1 MRSKGPSVLPDLG
14 AQCDGTRNFVWYIFT
29 KFFKDRYRHFFRYQ
43 FFPVPILLFL
53 LLPFFFGVQFFKAW
67 KSLENT
73 RRFGSCINA
82 FLRSGLNFWHC
93 ISYDRCCNCIFV
105 FLWMAHVCIYLFVL
119 MIHDIWTGF
128 FEVASVVQIL
138 YYMFECSVFALL
150 LLWLGL
156 TGVQVWSGR
165 VFSKPNLWPVQGSS
179 SLLSCHQGVKT
190 TTRELLSGQRAKGRC
205 WGKRFNG
212 ERKTMQSDKR
222 PDKLA
227 HVCSS
232 CLFVPR
238 SHLLSN
244 RRLPLMAPQGFYLHP
259 WTLANR
265 ETFPFFPCISFSG
278 VISVVRIWAD
288 LTSVPGCI
296 SEHCWWTIQTF
307 VRQLIAFAHLFQQ
320 F

>member
-1 MRSKGPSVLPDLG
+1 MMAFMENNKDNKEI
-14 AQCDGTRNFVWYIFT
+14 TRT
-29 KFFKDRYRHFFRYQ
+29 MMM
-43 FFPVPILLFL
+43 
-53 LLPFFFGVQFFKAW
+53 
-67 KSLENT
+67 SEMM
-73 RRFGSCINA
+73 
-82 FLRSGLNFWHC
+82 SG
-93 ISYDRCCNCIFV
+93 
-105 FLWMAHVCIYLFVL
+105 
-119 MIHDIWTGF
+119 
-128 FEVASVVQIL
+128 
-138 YYMFECSVFALL
+138 
-150 LLWLGL
+150 
-156 TGVQVWSGR
+156 
-165 VFSKPNLWPVQGSS
+165 NLDHSPSS
-179 SLLSCHQGVKT
+179 SLNLVAVYLFCVNDTWHMDRLFLCGICSTDSVLHVWVFCVCIVVIVTWIDRCSGVKWPGVLQT
-190 TTRELLSGQRAKGRC
+190 KPLASAGKQQPPQLPPGGENHHLLSGQRAKGRC

-212 ERKTMQSDKR
+212 ERKTMQRDKR

-288 LTSVPGCI
+288 LTSVPSCI

>member
-1 MRSKGPSVLPDLG
+1 
-14 AQCDGTRNFVWYIFT
+14 
-29 KFFKDRYRHFFRYQ
+29 
-43 FFPVPILLFL
+43 
-53 LLPFFFGVQFFKAW
+53 
-67 KSLENT
+67 
-73 RRFGSCINA
+73 
-82 FLRSGLNFWHC
+82 
-93 ISYDRCCNCIFV
+93 
-105 FLWMAHVCIYLFVL
+105 

-128 FEVASVVQIL
+128 FYVASVVQIL

-265 ETFPFFPCISFSG
+265 ETFPFFLYFIFWCHQCRSHFSQ
-278 VISVVRIWAD
+278 I
-288 LTSVPGCI
+288 
-296 SEHCWWTIQTF
+296 
-307 VRQLIAFAHLFQQ
+307 
-320 F
+320 